1 MDRALPG
8 VEQPRDRPSPG
19 HLLDNLMHFARTLR
33 AAGLRVG
40 PGDVLTAAR
49 AVEAIGLGRRDDLQ
63 AALAAVFVKRRQD
76 RELFDEAFH
85 VFWRNPDLL
94 RRFMSLLLPSIKVP
108 GEDPEMQLRR
118 LQEAL
123 GPDRVP
129 GRAEGEPPEQVE
141 SEIALH
147 WSDREKLGKRDFE
160 QMSAEEYARAR
171 AVVAAMALP
180 LAEVRTRRREPHAE
194 GGRIDPR
201 ATLRAGMRSG
211 SGMIV
216 PKFTAPR
223 RKPPP
228 VVVLCDISGSMEPY
242 ARVFLHFMHGLA
254 NGRRRFHGFV
264 FGTRL
269 TNLTRTLKNRDP
281 DVALT
286 NVSNTVQ
293 DWSGGTRIG
302 TCLAEFNRL
311 WSRRVLTQGP
321 LVLLMTDGLD
331 QAPDATLG
339 REMER
344 LHKSCRRLVWLN
356 PLLRWDGFEPRAAGI
371 KAIMPHVDE
380 FRPVH
385 NLESLE
391 DLAAALGR
399 EAMPHHLEPGARPR
413 FVASESQAGFA

>member
-1 MDRALPG
+1 MTAID
-8 VEQPRDRPSPG
+8 PSQG

-49 AVEAIGLGRRDDLQ
+49 AVEVVTIERREDLHT
-63 AALAAVFVKRRQD
+63 ALSAVFVKRRQD
-76 RELFDEAFH
+76 REVFDEAFH
-85 VFWRNPDLL
+85 IFWRNPDLL
-94 RRFMSLLLPSIKVP
+94 QKFMSLLLPSIKIP
-108 GEDPEMQLRR
+108 TTDAPEEQIRR

-123 GPDRVP
+123 GPGREP
-129 GRAEGEPPEQVE
+129 GQAEGEPPEQID
-141 SEIALH
+141 SEIALQ

-160 QMSAEEYARAR
+160 QMTAEEYGRAR
-171 AVVAAMALP
+171 AIVSAMQLP
-180 LAEVRTRRREPHAE
+180 VAEVRTRRREPHTM

-201 ATLRAGMRSG
+201 ATLRAGLRTG
-211 SGMIV
+211 SGMIL
-216 PKFTAPR
+216 PKFTAPKS
-223 RKPPP
+223 KPPP

-242 ARVFLHFMHGLA
+242 ARIFLHFMHGLA
-254 NGRRRFHGFV
+254 NGKRRFHGFV

-269 TNLTRTLKNRDP
+269 TNLTRTLRNRDP
-281 DVALT
+281 DVALK
-286 NVSNTVQ
+286 NVGNTVT

-321 LVLLMTDGLD
+321 LVLMMTDGLD
-331 QAPDATLG
+331 QAPDETLG

-391 DLAAALGR
+391 DLAEALAR
-399 EAMPHHLEPGARPR
+399 DVRSQRPEASARPR
-413 FVASESQAGFA
+413 FVKTDASTAQA

>member
-1 MDRALPG
+1 MSDSRYSSEAATG
-8 VEQPRDRPSPG
+8 SG
-19 HLLDNLMHFARTLR
+19 HLVDNLMHFARALR

-40 PGDVLTAAR
+40 PGDTLAAAR
-49 AVEAIGLGRRDDLQ
+49 AVEAVGLARRDDLRT
-63 AALAAVFVKRRQD
+63 ALSAVFVKRRQD
-76 RELFDEAFH
+76 RELFDQAFH
-85 VFWRNPDLL
+85 IFWRNPDLM
-94 RRFMSLLLPSIKVP
+94 RRFMSMLLPSIGVP
-108 GEDPEMQLRR
+108 PDEDAEIRVRR
-118 LQEAL
+118 LEDAL
-123 GPDRVP
+123 SP
-129 GRAEGEPPEQVE
+129 GRIPGQVEGEPPEE
-141 SEIALH
+141 IASEIALH

-160 QMSAEEYARAR
+160 QMSAEEYAKAR
-171 AVVAAMALP
+171 KIVAAMTLPVAL
-180 LAEVRTRRREPHAE
+180 VRTRRREPHTA

-201 ATLRAGMRSG
+201 ATLRASLRAGGGM
-211 SGMIV
+211 ML
-216 PKFTAPR
+216 PHFTAPR
-223 RKPPP
+223 SKPPP

-254 NGRRRFHGFV
+254 NGKRRFHGFV

-269 TNLTRTLKNRDP
+269 TNLTRTLRNRDP
-281 DVALT
+281 DVALA
-286 NVSNTVQ
+286 NVGQQVE

-302 TCLAEFNRL
+302 RSLAEFNRL

-331 QAPDATLG
+331 QAPDETLG

-385 NLESLE
+385 NLDSLE
-391 DLAAALGR
+391 DLAKALGR
-399 EAMPHHLEPGARPR
+399 EVQPHHLEPGARPR
-413 FVASESQAGFA
+413 FLAADAALATG

>member
-1 MDRALPG
+1 VSD
-8 VEQPRDRPSPG
+8 G

-40 PGDVLTAAR
+40 PGDVLVAAR
-49 AVEAIGLGRRDDLQ
+49 AIEAVTIERRDDLH

-76 RELFDEAFH
+76 REVFDEAFH

-108 GEDPEMQLRR
+108 GDDDPAERLRR

-123 GPDRVP
+123 GPNREP
-129 GRAEGEPPEQVE
+129 GTTEGEPPEQFD
-141 SEIALH
+141 SEIALQ

-171 AVVAAMALP
+171 AIVAAMALP
-180 LAEVRTRRREPHAE
+180 LADVRTRRRAPHAS

-201 ATLRAGMRSG
+201 ATLRAGLRTG
-211 SGMIV
+211 SGMIL
-216 PKFTAPR
+216 PRFTAPR

-242 ARVFLHFMHGLA
+242 ARIFLHFMHGLA

-281 DVALT
+281 DVALAD
-286 NVSNTVQ
+286 VGSAVQ

-302 TCLAEFNRL
+302 RCLAEFNRL

-331 QAPDATLG
+331 QAPDEALG

-385 NLESLE
+385 NLDSLE
-391 DLAAALGR
+391 ALAAALAR
-399 EAMPHHLEPGARPR
+399 DAEPQHHLERGARPR
-413 FVASESQAGFA
+413 FLPQIPAASS

>member
-1 MDRALPG
+1 MTVLGSTSASAG
-8 VEQPRDRPSPG
+8 G

-40 PGDVLTAAR
+40 PGDTIAAAR
-49 AVEAIGLGRRDDLQ
+49 AVEAVGLERRDDLQ
-63 AALAAVFVKRRQD
+63 TALAAVFVKRRQD
-76 RELFDEAFH
+76 REVFDEAFH

-94 RRFMSLLLPSIKVP
+94 QRFMSLLLPSIRVP
-108 GEDPEMQLRR
+108 TDEDPAEQLRR

-123 GPDRVP
+123 GPGREP
-129 GRAEGEPPEQVE
+129 GVAEGEPPEQIDG
-141 SEIALH
+141 EIALH
-147 WSDREKLGKRDFE
+147 WSDREQLGKRDFE

-171 AVVAAMALP
+171 ALVANMTLP
-180 LAEVRTRRREPHAE
+180 VAEVRTRRREPHAM

-201 ATLRAGMRSG
+201 ATLRAGLRTG
-211 SGMIV
+211 SGMIL
-216 PKFTAPR
+216 PRFTAPR
-223 RKPPP
+223 RKAPP
-228 VVVLCDISGSMEPY
+228 VVVLCDISGSMEAY
-242 ARVFLHFMHGLA
+242 ARIFLHFMHGLA

-281 DVALT
+281 DIALA
-286 NVSNTVQ
+286 NVGKTVQ

-302 TCLAEFNRL
+302 RCLTEFNRL

-331 QAPDATLG
+331 QAPDETLG

-356 PLLRWDGFEPRAAGI
+356 PLLRWDGFEPRAAGV

-385 NLESLE
+385 NLDSLE
-391 DLAAALGR
+391 ALAEALTK
-399 EAMPHHLEPGARPR
+399 EVQPHHLEASARPR
-413 FVASESQAGFA
+413 FLDQAERTT

>member
-1 MDRALPG
+1 MSDSRYRSEASTG
-8 VEQPRDRPSPG
+8 SG
-19 HLLDNLMHFARTLR
+19 HLVDNLMHFARTLR

-40 PGDVLTAAR
+40 PGDVLAAAR
-49 AVEAIGLGRRDDLQ
+49 AVEAVGIARRDDLHT
-63 AALAAVFVKRRQD
+63 ALAAVFVKRRQD
-76 RELFDEAFH
+76 RELFDQAFH
-85 VFWRNPDLL
+85 IFWRNPDLL
-94 RRFMSLLLPSIKVP
+94 KRFMSLLIPSIGVP
-108 GEDPEMQLRR
+108 PDENAEVQLRR
-118 LQEAL
+118 LDEAL
-123 GPDRVP
+123 AP
-129 GRAEGEPPEQVE
+129 GKIPGHVEGEPPEE
-141 SEIALH
+141 TISEIALH

-160 QMSAEEYARAR
+160 QMSAEEYAKAR
-171 AVVAAMALP
+171 KLVSAMSLP
-180 LAEVRTRRREPHAE
+180 VAEVRTRRRAPDPE

-201 ATLRAGMRSG
+201 ATLRAGLRTG
-211 SGMIV
+211 SGLV
-216 PKFTAPR
+216 LPKFTAPR

-254 NGRRRFHGFV
+254 NGKRRFHGFV

-269 TNLTRTLKNRDP
+269 TNLTRTLRNRDP
-281 DVALT
+281 DVALA
-286 NVSNTVQ
+286 NVGETVQ

-302 TCLAEFNRL
+302 RCLADFNRL

-331 QAPDATLG
+331 QAPDETLS

-391 DLAAALGR
+391 DLAKALAR
-399 EAMPHHLEPGARPR
+399 ESHSPHHLEHGARPR
-413 FVASESQAGFA
+413 FLAAEGAAAPV

>member
-1 MDRALPG
+1 MSDSRFKSDTGATG
-8 VEQPRDRPSPG
+8 R
-19 HLLDNLMHFARTLR
+19 LLDNLMHFARTLR
-33 AAGLRVG
+33 AAGLRLG
-40 PGDVLTAAR
+40 PGDVLIAAR
-49 AVEAIGLGRRDDLQ
+49 AVEAVGVARRDDLHTT
-63 AALAAVFVKRRQD
+63 LAAVFVKRRQD
-76 RELFDEAFH
+76 RELFDQAFH
-85 VFWRNPDLL
+85 IFWRNPDLL
-94 RRFMSLLLPSIKVP
+94 RRFMSLLIPSIAVP
-108 GEDPEMQLRR
+108 PDEDAQDELRR
-118 LQEAL
+118 LNEAL
-123 GPDRVP
+123 AP
-129 GRAEGEPPEQVE
+129 GKIPGHVEGEPPEE
-141 SEIALH
+141 IISEIALH
-147 WSDREKLGKRDFE
+147 WSDRERLGKRDFE
-160 QMSAEEYARAR
+160 QMSAEEYAKAR
-171 AVVAAMALP
+171 AIVSAMSLP
-180 LAEVRTRRREPHAE
+180 VAEVRTRRREPHPM

-201 ATLRAGMRSG
+201 ATLRAGLRTG
-211 SGMIV
+211 SGMIL

-223 RKPPP
+223 HKPPP

-281 DVALT
+281 DVALA
-286 NVSNTVQ
+286 NVGEAVQ

-302 TCLAEFNRL
+302 RCLADFNRL

-331 QAPDATLG
+331 QAPDEALG

-385 NLESLE
+385 NLDSLA
-391 DLAAALGR
+391 DLAKALAR
-399 EAMPHHLEPGARPR
+399 EAQPHHLEPGARPR
-413 FVASESQAGFA
+413 FLTAAGATGAA